1 MSSKE
6 KKSKTRKV
14 LKIILITFFLLLLV
28 VFFGINSYVEG
39 IVKNKIDTQINK
51 NPNSLYHI
59 SYEDLDINILT
70 GSLSIKNVLIKPSD
84 SAKQMVDS
92 GMLRSIVK
100 THVELFKVKR
110 LKIFDFIAYKNVDI
124 SKVIVE
130 NTRIE
135 YLINQDVVPMA
146 SLWEKPEKKK
156 KTTTD
161 KLFPNVLNRVSID
174 DFEFINA
181 TFLLLNYQQT
191 EEYLFEIDPLSI
203 VVKDVYMDSSTIAN
217 PIPLNFSD
225 IDINTKYFA
234 LKSMKYYSISTSGIG
249 FDVDDFTLT
258 LNQFKLVP
266 KYSKDEYNKQI
277 KYNNDWFSISTE
289 KVVLNGLS
297 LSEIEKSE
305 SIDLNSVIVYNPNIE
320 IYRDKRLPDAPFKK
334 KKLITSMVKS
344 IPLNIVI
351 DTLKVL
357 DGKLVYEEMLD
368 LSDKPGKVFFDPL
381 FLTAYNVTNDS
392 SLIAKNAHLQIDLK
406 GKIMGKSQL
415 HANLD
420 FYLNRNDDYFVAK
433 GNLEAISAVEFNP
446 MVESLMLAKI
456 ESGDVRSV
464 AFNFTAT
471 DDVSHG
477 ELKLIYENMKVE
489 VLKQKDPEK
498 KSGIISVLANELIHS
513 HNLPEDKKFQTG
525 IIHFERRKDRAIV
538 NFLWNSVKTGIISTV
553 APIADKN
560 HKAEKKEQKET
571 KKEKRKAKKS
581 DRISDK

>member
-14 LKIILITFFLLLLV
+14 LKIVLIVFLLLLLV
-28 VFFGINSYVEG
+28 IFFGTNSYVEG
-39 IVKNKIDTQINK
+39 IVKNKIDTQLNK

-100 THVELFKVKR
+100 TQIELFKVKR
-110 LKIFDFIAYKNVDI
+110 LKIFDFITNKNVDI

-130 NTRIE
+130 NTRIV
-135 YLINQDVVPMA
+135 YLINQDV
-146 SLWEKPEKKK
+146 EKPEKKK
-156 KTTTD
+156 KEPTD
-161 KLFPNVLNRVSID
+161 KLFPNVLNRVSIGG
-174 DFEFINA
+174 FEFINA
-181 TFLLLNYQQT
+181 TFLLSNYQQPD
-191 EEYLFEIDPLSI
+191 EYLFEIDSLSI
-203 VVKDVYMDSSTIAN
+203 IVKDIYLDSSTIKN

-225 IDINTKYFA
+225 ININTKYFA

-249 FDVDDFTLT
+249 FNIHDTTLT
-258 LNQFKLVP
+258 LNQFKLIP
-266 KYSKDEYNKQI
+266 KYSKEEYNQQI
-277 KYNNDWFSISTE
+277 QFNNDWFSIETE

-297 LSEIEKSE
+297 LSEIEQSE
-305 SIDLNSVIVYNPNIE
+305 SINLNSVVIYKPVIE

-344 IPLNIVI
+344 IPLNIDI

-357 DGKLVYEEMLD
+357 NGKLVYEEMVE

-392 SLIAKNAHLQIDLK
+392 GLIAKNPHLQIDLK
-406 GKIMGKSQL
+406 GNIMGKGQL
-415 HANLD
+415 HVNLD

-433 GNLEAISAVEFNP
+433 GNLGAISAVEFNP
-446 MVESLMLAKI
+446 MVESLMLVKI
-456 ESGDVRSV
+456 ESGDVRSA

-498 KSGIISVLANELIHS
+498 KSGIISFLANELIHS
-513 HNLPEDKKFQTG
+513 HNLPEDKKFRTG
-525 IIHFERRKDRAIV
+525 IIHFERRKDKAIV

-560 HKAEKKEQKET
+560 RKTEKKEQREAT
-571 KKEKRKAKKS
+571 KKEKEEKRKARK
-581 DRISDK
+581 